1 MTPKEILIAA
11 RQKITPP
18 QCWTQG
24 AASRDATGKQAMI
37 GDVAVSWCLIGAV
50 REVSYSGELDSA
62 DDAIAMMR
70 EAAQGSVADF
80 NDTHT
85 HQEVLALFD
94 KAIAEAP

>member
-24 AASRDATGKQAMI
+24 ESARNIHNEPTAPDSLGAVCWCAI
-37 GDVAVSWCLIGAV
+37 GACEAVSSDRFVVGGALTQLNRHV
-50 REVSYSGELDSA
+50 RGT
-62 DDAIAMMR
+62 
-70 EAAQGSVADF
+70 ADF

-94 KAIAEAP
+94 KAIAAAP